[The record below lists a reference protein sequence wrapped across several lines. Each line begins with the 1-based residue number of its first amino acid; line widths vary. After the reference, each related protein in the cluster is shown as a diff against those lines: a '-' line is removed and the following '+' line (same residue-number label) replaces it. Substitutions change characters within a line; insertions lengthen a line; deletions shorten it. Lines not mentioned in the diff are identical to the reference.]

1 MPLFHRFFLL
11 LLLACSLAFGGCP
24 SPQQTV
30 KPVDTV
36 VVAPPVVQLSADA
49 VHSPAGDMTVK
60 IPVGWVAMDIEQ
72 LQTPQVFSVACD
84 PSYTMSLVMG
94 EIPMDNNVRAA
105 YDASGLKGLAEI
117 SFQRRW
123 KGSQSRA
130 RMEGLV
136 EEFELG
142 KRRFA
147 AYSYTTDGGATL
159 TRVAVFFTATR
170 LYECAIANLTFTD
183 REPADAKMMEEILRL
198 VLASAMW

>member
-36 VVAPPVVQLSADA
+36 VVAPPLVQLSADA

-60 IPVGWVAMDIEQ
+60 IRRLRRLAEDGPHLVGGQAR
-72 LQTPQVFSVACD
+72 
-84 PSYTMSLVMG
+84 G
-94 EIPMDNNVRAA
+94 NVRAA

-170 LYECAIANLTFTD
+170 LYECAIANLTFSD
-183 REPADAKMMEEILRL
+183 NDPADPKAMEEILRL